1 MAKNKRGSIA
11 KSDKQEK
18 SDKQDKTED
27 LSIWHKIVRR
37 LREYQRILTLTR
49 RPSRDEFSTIA
60 KVAAIGII
68 VIGFAGFAIYLG
80 MVIVPQNLGIKNATI
95 SKNTTLSTQNVT
107 ASSEHTTLPVTTNA
121 TVEAK
126 PSTVTGPVEGP

>member
-1 MAKNKRGSIA
+1 MAKNERRSTT
-11 KSDKQEK
+11 KSNKQEKLDKQEK
-18 SDKQDKTED
+18 TED
-27 LSIWHKIVRR
+27 PSIWHKIERR

-95 SKNTTLSTQNVT
+95 STQNVT
-107 ASSEHTTLPVTTNA
+107 VPSENKTLQVMSNA
-121 TVEAK
+121 TVKAA
-126 PSTVTGPVEGP
+126 PSNVTGLVEGP

>member
-1 MAKNKRGSIA
+1 MAKNKRSSIS

-18 SDKQDKTED
+18 SDKQDKTEAT
-27 LSIWHKIVRR
+27 SFWHKIVRR

-49 RPSRDEFSTIA
+49 RPSREEFSTIA

-80 MVIVPQNLGIKNATI
+80 MVIVPQNLGIKNETI
-95 SKNTTLSTQNVT
+95 PTQNVT
-107 ASSEHTTLPVTTNA
+107 VSSRNMTSQVIANA
-121 TVEAK
+121 TVKAT
-126 PSTVTGPVEGP
+126 PSNVTGLVESP

>member
-1 MAKNKRGSIA
+1 MAKNERSSTV
-11 KSDKQEK
+11 KSTKK
-18 SDKQDKTED
+18 DKTED
-27 LSIWHKIVRR
+27 LSIWHKVEHK

-80 MVIVPQNLGIKNATI
+80 MVIVPQNLGIKNATV
-95 SKNTTLSTQNVT
+95 SMQNVT
-107 ASSEHTTLPVTTNA
+107 APSENKTLQVTNA
-121 TVEAK
+121 TVKAT
-126 PSTVTGPVEGP
+126 PSNVTSLVEGP

>member
-1 MAKNKRGSIA
+1 MAKNERSSIT
-11 KSDKQEK
+11 KSNKQEK
-18 SDKQDKTED
+18 LDKQDKTENP
-27 LSIWHKIVRR
+27 SIWHKIERR

-95 SKNTTLSTQNVT
+95 STQNVT
-107 ASSEHTTLPVTTNA
+107 APSENKTLQVMTNTTVKA
-121 TVEAK
+121 T
-126 PSTVTGPVEGP
+126 PSNVTGLVEGP